1 MKCPDCGASIKDNG
15 AFCSYCGAKLPVEEK
30 KDEKKREFRFHFND
44 SEASVRRA
52 EIRKEREAQK
62 LRAQA
67 EEAKRQEEERKRLME
82 EQAREQ
88 AFFNRA
94 WRNPRRC
101 SDYVP
106 ANEMS
111 PRALIFLLS
120 AL

>member
-62 LRAQA
+62 LQAQA

-82 EQAREQ
+82 EQARQ
-88 AFFNRA
+88 NKRSLIVLGVMLA
-94 WRNPRRC
+94 
-101 SDYVP
+101 V
-106 ANEMS
+106 
-111 PRALIFLLS
+111 ALIMFLLTK
-120 AL
+120 